1 MRPSITV
8 VLLSLTLLGI
18 FVFYQ
23 REKTSTSNPAA
34 RPEATIAAS
43 NLEADKEMAKYS
55 APKKPGVMTADAKK
69 QMEEMRER
77 ASFLGSTAA
86 LLITEEV
93 QRGMVNKAMIRLEQ
107 VYQPLFSK
115 WGSTDAERK
124 AVLDIIRGREA
135 RLISIRTAAQKEGGN
150 AVLKSI
156 RVIETERAGYAQ
168 EISELLGS
176 DKMREFNEL
185 DTQDHNRFR
194 VNLPARD

>member
-1 MRPSITV
+1 MKPSFTA

-23 REKTSTSNPAA
+23 REKLSTNNPAA
-34 RPEATIAAS
+34 RPEATAAL

-55 APKKPGVMTADAKK
+55 APKKTGVMTADAKM

-93 QRGMVNKAMIRLEQ
+93 QRGMVNKAMVRLEQ

-115 WGSTDAERK
+115 WGLTDAERK

-135 RLISIRTAAQKEGGN
+135 RLVSIRTAAQKEGSD

-156 RVIETERAGYAQ
+156 RVIDAERVGYAQ
-168 EISELLGS
+168 QIGELLGS
-176 DKMREFNEL
+176 DKMLEFIEL

>member
-1 MRPSITV
+1 MKPSFTA

-23 REKTSTSNPAA
+23 REKPSTSNPAA
-34 RPEATIAAS
+34 RPEATTAAS

-55 APKKPGVMTADAKK
+55 APKISGVMTADAKK

-93 QRGMVNKAMIRLEQ
+93 QRGMVNKAMVRLEQ

-135 RLISIRTAAQKEGGN
+135 RLVSIRTAAQKEGSD

-156 RVIETERAGYAQ
+156 RVIDAERVGYAQ
-168 EISELLGS
+168 QIGELLGS
-176 DKMREFNEL
+176 DKMLEFIEL